1 MTAVIVDFNHD
12 VLDSELESTAGI
24 TFGIKG
30 VLDGW
35 FEMNADDT
43 NKGGWAKSKMRT
55 VYMQR
60 IENLLPDDVRAAL
73 QPVVKTTTKGGGSD
87 EIEMTVDK
95 LFLFSEV
102 EIVGSDAADSGND
115 EGVQYKYFEKPEN
128 RVKRRN
134 VGAACIWWLRSPN
147 IGGRDYLL
155 RRLLDGQY
163 APLHRGHRVRRVLRL
178 LPLI

>member
-1 MTAVIVDFNHD
+1 
-12 VLDSELESTAGI
+12 
-24 TFGIKG
+24 
-30 VLDGW
+30 
-35 FEMNADDT
+35 MNTDDT
-43 NKGGWAKSKMRT
+43 NKGGWAKSKMRI

-102 EIVGSDAADSGND
+102 EIVGTDAADSGDD

-128 RVKRRN
+128 RVKKRDS
-134 VGAACIWWLRSPN
+134 GSPCSWWLRSPN
-147 IGGRDYLL
+147 VAYTNSFRYVDGIGYV
-155 RRLLDGQY
+155 Y
-163 APLHRGHRVRRVLRL
+163 AYSASFSYGVSFGFCL
-178 LPLI
+178 

>member
-1 MTAVIVDFNHD
+1 MERIKAENSM
-12 VLDSELESTAGI
+12 LAAGI
-24 TFGIKG
+24 TFGIKD

-102 EIVGSDAADSGND
+102 EIVGSDAADSGDD
-115 EGVQYKYFEKPEN
+115 EGAQYKYFEKPEN
-128 RVKRRN
+128 RVKHRN
-134 VGAACIWWLRSPN
+134 SGSAYYWWLRSP
-147 IGGRDYLL
+147 YVTSTYYFWCVSY
-155 RRLLDGQY
+155 DGNVNDLGASY
-163 APLHRGHRVRRVLRL
+163 SLGVSFGFCL
-178 LPLI
+178 